1 MVKRSTSLFNSFCRN
16 VAYNEGHITGRLTS
30 RIKIPV
36 HPRRLLSRS
45 IDMLCYSQ
53 FLSLPM
59 RALFS
64 LIVIQS
70 RPLSSSAHDGQEYA
84 RSQTRK
90 HWFREWDN
98 HMTFGVVSFAPE
110 RSEGAND
117 ATRDTNKLYAR
128 QKLCDYH
135 YYQYI
140 RPTRTNLFHKGRM
153 FNMKS
158 SCGLQ
163 IPFTPALCRL
173 ARKKECFR
181 EGSLSFGHVQ

>member
-1 MVKRSTSLFNSFCRN
+1 MFAKEKREGGKRRGRN
-16 VAYNEGHITGRLTS
+16 QPRTRHL
-30 RIKIPV
+30 RIKIPI

-45 IDMLCYSQ
+45 IGMPCYSQ
-53 FLSLPM
+53 VPLLLM

-64 LIVIQS
+64 LTVNQS
-70 RPLSSSAHDGQEYA
+70 RPQSSSAHDGQECA
-84 RSQTRK
+84 RSQKRK
-90 HWFREWDN
+90 HWFREEDN
-98 HMTFGVVSFAPE
+98 RMTFGVASFAPE

-117 ATRDTNKLYAR
+117 ATRYTNKLYAR

-140 RPTRTNLFHKGRM
+140 RSNRTNLFHKGRM

-173 ARKKECFR
+173 AREKERFR
-181 EGSLSFGHVQ
+181 EGSLLFGRV